1 MGAGCC
7 RRTFQY
13 ALVIFVNGMEFRQLE
28 LFVCI
33 VEQGTVSRAADVLGL
48 SQSALSRQV
57 QQLEAMLGRHLL
69 QRHGRG
75 VEATEAGRR
84 LYEHAK
90 RLLDLRAQAISDV
103 RELSGDIA
111 GRIIV
116 GLPSRVAAL
125 ITPTLVDRFRQALP
139 GATISIAEG
148 LSVALKE
155 MLLAGKIDMA
165 LLYEP
170 EASDALEY
178 ESLYREP
185 LVLTAAD
192 GLAQTLP
199 ETVSVA
205 DLEQFPL
212 AVPSPPNTIRSLLD
226 RACKAHNVKLNIV
239 AEVDAVRSMQELSA
253 KTGLYTVLPLSAI
266 HLASGGRL
274 KMAHIVEPQILN
286 NLALSMP
293 ARKHSRLMAAT
304 AQLLREIDYAGHFD
318 APQLAR

>member
-1 MGAGCC
+1 
-7 RRTFQY
+7 
-13 ALVIFVNGMEFRQLE
+13 MEFRQLE

-33 VEQGTVSRAADVLGL
+33 VEQRTVSRAADQLGM

-57 QQLEAMLGRHLL
+57 QQLEAVVGRHLL

-75 VEATEAGRR
+75 VEPTEAGRR
-84 LYEHAK
+84 LHTHA
-90 RLLDLRAQAISDV
+90 RQLLELRAQALSDV
-103 RELSGDIA
+103 REMSGDIV
-111 GRIIV
+111 GRVIV
-116 GLPSRVAAL
+116 GLPSRVAAV
-125 ITPTLVDRFRQALP
+125 ITPILVDRFRQALP

-148 LSVALKE
+148 LSVALKD
-155 MLLAGKIDMA
+155 MLLAGKVDMA

-170 EASDALEY
+170 EASDALEH

-192 GLAQTLP
+192 GLDQSLP

-205 DLEQFPL
+205 ELAQFPL
-212 AVPSPPNTIRSLLD
+212 AVPSPPNTIRTLLD
-226 RACKAHNVKLNIV
+226 RACKAHQVRLHIV

-266 HLASGGRL
+266 HLANDSRL
-274 KMAHIVEPQILN
+274 RMARIVEPEILN

-293 ARKHSRLMAAT
+293 AKKHSRLTAAT
-304 AQLLREIDYAGHFD
+304 AQLLRGIDYAGHFD
-318 APQLAR
+318 APSKAL